1 MNLQPTIKNKKAKST
16 EEQWTACYCRLSC
29 DDDLD
34 GDSNSIR
41 NQKMLLQ
48 KYADENRLRNVK
60 FYVDDGYSGSNFDR
74 PDFNRMMDDVDN
86 GRISTVIV
94 KDMSRFGRDHILV
107 GYYTKYYFAE
117 ADVRFIAIYDQVDS
131 ETNPDD
137 DITPFKNIL
146 NEMYA
151 KDCSKKI
158 KAVVRAKGNAG
169 KHITSI
175 PPLGYKKDPENKEKW
190 IIDEKGAEIVKEI
203 FKLCIQGYGP
213 TQIAR
218 ILTERG
224 VDTPVV
230 YCHKNG
236 LPTSQ
241 KIREDS
247 EIWEQKTVVG
257 ILENLAYTGC
267 TVNFKSFKK
276 SYKSKRR
283 IYTPKDDWVIFEN
296 TQEAII
302 DKQTFETVQKIRQ
315 SKRRPTD
322 MGEMSPLSGMLYCAD
337 CGKKMYLCRCSTTK
351 QSEYFNCSSYRKTL
365 KRTCTSHQI
374 TVKAI
379 TALIQDDLRRT
390 IQFAKSQNE
399 RFLQTLQSSTESKT
413 KKEIKENLK
422 EIETSEE
429 RIEKLDKIIES
440 LYEDKVEGKI
450 SEERYLKMSDTYESE
465 QSALKE
471 RVKTLK
477 SEIEKAKEQDDKI
490 LDFMMLIH
498 KYSSFE
504 KLTPEILRSFIDKV
518 IVHEKTKVDGH
529 YRQTVEIVY
538 NFVGAINRP
547 LWGDELDKN
556 NR

>member
-1 MNLQPTIKNKKAKST
+1 MNLQPTIKYKKVKSA

-48 KYADENRLRNVK
+48 KYADENRLRNIK

-74 PDFNRMMDDVDN
+74 PDFKRMMDDVDN
-86 GRISTVIV
+86 GKLSTVIV

-107 GYYTKYYFAE
+107 GYYTKYYLAE

-158 KAVVRAKGNAG
+158 KAVVRAKGNSG
-169 KHITSI
+169 KHIASI
-175 PPLGYKKDPENKEKW
+175 PPLGYMKSPEDKEKW
-190 IIDEKGAEIVKEI
+190 IIDEKGAEIVREI

-224 VDTPVV
+224 IDTPVV

-236 LPTSQ
+236 LPTSL
-241 KIREDS
+241 KIKESS
-247 EIWEQKTVVG
+247 EFWAQKTVAG
-257 ILENLAYTGC
+257 ILENLEYTGC
-267 TVNFKSFKK
+267 TVNFKSYKK

-283 IYTPKDDWVIFEN
+283 IDVPKEDWVIFED

-302 DKQTFETVQKIRQ
+302 DKQTFDTVQKIREN
-315 SKRRPTD
+315 KRRPTD

-337 CGKKMYLCRCSTTK
+337 CGKKMYLCRCTTMK
-351 QSEYFNCSSYRKTL
+351 QAEYFNCSSYRKNL

-374 TVKAI
+374 TVKAV
-379 TALIQDDLRRT
+379 TAIIQDDLKRT
-390 IQFAKSQNE
+390 IRFAKNHRE
-399 RFLQTLQSSTESKT
+399 AFLQTLKNDAEAKT
-413 KKEIKENLK
+413 KKELKESQR

-429 RIEKLDKIIES
+429 RIVKLDKIIES
-440 LYEDKVEGKI
+440 LYEDKVTSKI
-450 SEERYLKMSDTYESE
+450 SEERYLKMGDTYETE
-465 QSALKE
+465 QAALKE
-471 RVKTLK
+471 RVKVLK
-477 SEIEKAKEQDDKI
+477 AEIEKAKAQDDKI
-490 LDFMMLIH
+490 IDFMLLIQ
-498 KYSSFE
+498 KYSDFE
-504 KLTPEILRSFIDKV
+504 ELTPEILRSFIDKV
-518 IVHEKTKVDGH
+518 IVHEKTKVNGH
-529 YRQTVEIVY
+529 YKQTVEIIY
-538 NFVGAINRP
+538 NFVGAIVPTFFDN
-547 LWGDELDKN
+547 DEDY
-556 NR
+556 